1 MPVYS
6 VSFAFGTD
14 HLAIFSSS
22 LSGCY
27 FFHSRVYQ
35 AQCGIIFYIGN
46 ASKCLA
52 YLVNKHLKSHWE
64 FCKLWPSTCPIPLG
78 DKHNI
83 RYRFWSTWSAIRL
96 QYCYQKKLT
105 TCIYLSYNFTLRTE
119 LERNYLAADE
129 NYSHTNMSFFYT
141 QVSFY

>member
-35 AQCGIIFYIGN
+35 AHIDLN
-46 ASKCLA
+46 AELFLTSEMPLKYLA
-52 YLVNKHLKSHWE
+52 YLVNKHLKS
-64 FCKLWPSTCPIPLG
+64 
-78 DKHNI
+78 N
-83 RYRFWSTWSAIRL
+83 
-96 QYCYQKKLT
+96 
-105 TCIYLSYNFTLRTE
+105 
-119 LERNYLAADE
+119 
-129 NYSHTNMSFFYT
+129 
-141 QVSFY
+141 